1 MMILKTKDIK
11 EQKELGLV
19 VFSKDQLFLSQ
30 NEIQNVFTVYAFGH
44 QLY

>member
-1 MMILKTKDIK
+1 MILKTKDIK

-19 VFSKDQLFLSQ
+19 VFSKDQLFPSQ

>member
-1 MMILKTKDIK
+1 MILKTKDIK
-11 EQKELGLV
+11 ERKELDLM

-30 NEIQNVFTVYAFGH
+30 NEIQNVFTLYAFGH